1 MTVADNAIQATMAYR
16 GAIEDY
22 GNFVDQ
28 QMRSFGWQMP
38 GQDGQYSVLN
48 AQNAFDPD
56 SVVQFDES
64 GNPTFDQASI
74 LQQTS
79 GGQYGSTGRFA
90 EATQQ
95 GGTQEADIN
104 RSIMNRGLGRGSGLG
119 QQAQALSEGA
129 TGGNLASLSSELF
142 GGLQGKYGDLAKK
155 YQNVGGAKVSDAQ
168 SNAQRLAQLMSLY
181 NA

>member
-56 SVVQFDES
+56 SVVQFDAA

-74 LQQTS
+74 LAQTS
-79 GGQYGSTGRFA
+79 GGQYGTTGRFA

-95 GGTQEADIN
+95 GASQEADIRRN
-104 RSIMNRGLGRGSGLG
+104 MISRGLGRNSGLSRQG
-119 QQAQALSEGA
+119 QELSEGA
-129 TGGNLASLSSELF
+129 TGGNLANLSGEFFNS
-142 GGLQGKYGDLAKK
+142 LQGRYGDLAKK
-155 YQNVGGAKVSDAQ
+155 YQNVGTGKVSDAQ
-168 SNAQRLAQLMSLY
+168 SNAQRLAQLMSFY

>member
-74 LQQTS
+74 LRQTS

-104 RSIMNRGLGRGSGLG
+104 RTIMNRGLGRGSGLG

-129 TGGNLASLSSELF
+129 TSGNLAGLSSELF
-142 GGLQGKYGDLAKK
+142 GGLQGKYSDLAKK
-155 YQNVGGAKVSDAQ
+155 YQNVGGARVSDAQ

>member
-56 SVVQFDES
+56 SVVQFDEA

-74 LQQTS
+74 LRQTS

-104 RSIMNRGLGRGSGLG
+104 RSIMGRGLGRGSGLG

-129 TGGNLASLSSELF
+129 TSGNLAGLSSELF
-142 GGLQGKYGDLAKK
+142 GGLQGKYSDLAKK